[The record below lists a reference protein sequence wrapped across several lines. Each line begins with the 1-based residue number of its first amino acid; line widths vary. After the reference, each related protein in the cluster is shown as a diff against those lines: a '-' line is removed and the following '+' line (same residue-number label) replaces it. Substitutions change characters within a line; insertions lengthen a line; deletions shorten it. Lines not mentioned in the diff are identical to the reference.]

1 MDGMNVSAAVAVE
14 GQIGV
19 KFYNQDTRPHNQTK
33 IKNVNCMPTS
43 TKSLFCVRVYGCMCT
58 WARLTVNYISKQEL
72 NDKEPQ
78 RMLCKFEHIY
88 LHHSAVSFSAAILFI
103 ASECRIINGTCEQTK
118 ITAQSVF
125 ELSRFTQNAHTL
137 KKWLI
142 SIIKDGKEPEKPTK
156 TWQILCLP

>member
-1 MDGMNVSAAVAVE
+1 M
-14 GQIGV
+14 
-19 KFYNQDTRPHNQTK
+19 
-33 IKNVNCMPTS
+33 
-43 TKSLFCVRVYGCMCT
+43 
-58 WARLTVNYISKQEL
+58 NYISKQEL

-125 ELSRFTQNAHTL
+125 ELSRFTHNAHTH
-137 KKWLI
+137 I
-142 SIIKDGKEPEKPTK
+142 QEMIN
-156 TWQILCLP
+156 